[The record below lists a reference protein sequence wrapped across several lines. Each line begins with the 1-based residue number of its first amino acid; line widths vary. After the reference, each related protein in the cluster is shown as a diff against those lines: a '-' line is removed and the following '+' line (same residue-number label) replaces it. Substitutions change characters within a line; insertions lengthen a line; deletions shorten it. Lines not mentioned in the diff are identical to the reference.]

1 MPFPPEE
8 IESRRFVPA
17 FRGYDRD
24 EVETFL
30 RAVAADY
37 RRLMQRAS
45 AAPAPADDLVIEI
58 RMSGNAAG
66 MVGGS
71 GDADDVEADLRRR
84 VVRLQDLVARL
95 HTIVRSH
102 ES

>member
-45 AAPAPADDLVIEI
+45 AQPPSDDLVIEI

-66 MVGGS
+66 MVGDS
-71 GDADDVEADLRRR
+71 GDAGDVEADLRRR
-84 VVRLQDLVARL
+84 VVRLQDLVTRL
-95 HTIVRSH
+95 HTIVRAH

>member
-8 IESRRFVPA
+8 IETRRFVPA

-37 RRLMQRAS
+37 RKLLQRTS
-45 AAPAPADDLVIEI
+45 TRPPADDVVIEI
-58 RMSGNAAG
+58 RMSGTAG
-66 MVGGS
+66 TPAGVV
-71 GDADDVEADLRRR
+71 DDDDPEVDLRNR

-95 HTIVRSH
+95 HAIVKSH

>member
-8 IESRRFVPA
+8 IETRRFVPA

-37 RRLMQRAS
+37 RKLLQRTS
-45 AAPAPADDLVIEI
+45 APPPGQDLVIEI
-58 RMSGNAAG
+58 RMSGT
-66 MVGGS
+66 VGGAAARV
-71 GDADDVEADLRRR
+71 GDTGDPEVDLRNR

-95 HTIVRSH
+95 HAIVKSH